1 MTNRE
6 VVEKHGRRWVVI
18 GSFDADKA
26 RTWHG
31 RPGGALYR
39 TSRRRWVQERRGL
52 CQYVDD
58 EAAAEW
64 LTRNG
69 FTEDAAGVLNPR
81 PAGRPSIGPLVS
93 VRLPEALV
101 DELDELAGEDKKKRA
116 DVIRELL
123 EEGVARRATENRTR

>member
-1 MTNRE
+1 LDRSTPTRPAHGTVGRE
-6 VVEKHGRRWVVI
+6 VRCI
-18 GSFDADKA
+18 APPADVGCRSA
-26 RTWHG
+26 EGCASTWN
-31 RPGGALYR
+31 
-39 TSRRRWVQERRGL
+39 
-52 CQYVDD
+52 D